1 MKLFEFTRP
10 MAATLLGAAFLA
22 ALAAPSAHAQAEN
35 SPAYLVTYLEV
46 TPAAEAAAISLL
58 KKVATAS
65 RKEGGNLRYEIL
77 QEIGRPAQFAI
88 LETWSDAKA
97 QEAHA
102 SGAALKQFR
111 AGIDP
116 LRVSYY
122 DERLDTG
129 IDVAQTATPA
139 GKDAIYVVTHVDVTG
154 QFKDDA
160 IGLMKT
166 LAADSRREGGS
177 LRFEVWDQ
185 NNRLNHFTMTET
197 WKDQASLD
205 AHNAAAPAK
214 AFREKVGRMMGA
226 LYDDRRY
233 RNLE

>member
-1 MKLFEFTRP
+1 MNQSDFMR
-10 MAATLLGAAFLA
+10 AAGAALLA
-22 ALAAPSAHAQAEN
+22 AAVFGV
-35 SPAYLVTYLEV
+35 SPAPAQTPESPYLVTYIEV
-46 TPAAEAAAISLL
+46 APSAEAATINLL
-58 KKVATAS
+58 HQVAAAS
-65 RKEGGNLRYEIL
+65 RKEAGNLRYEIL
-77 QEIGRPAQFAI
+77 QQTGRPAQFAI

-97 QEAHA
+97 LEAHA
-102 SGAALKQFR
+102 GGAAMKQFR

-129 IDVAQTATPA
+129 IDVAPQSAAA
-139 GKDAIYVVTHVDVTG
+139 GKEAIYVVTHVDVTG
-154 QFKDDA
+154 QFKDEA
-160 IGLMKT
+160 IVLMKA
-166 LAADSRREGGS
+166 LAADSRREAGS
-177 LRFEVWDQ
+177 VRFEVWDQ

-197 WKDQASLD
+197 WKDQAALD
-205 AHNAAAPAK
+205 AHNMGASAK